1 MNQRIIKHYSNA
13 FKRHVV
19 DQIESGQLSIA
30 QARRRYNI
38 GGSSTI
44 YRWLNNF
51 GTTQHTCKIMR
62 IQTPD
67 EVDQLKDLQRQ
78 KQELESALAQAHLKI
93 LALESTLKVAQD
105 HYGVDLKKN
114 FVTKASTV
122 PERP

>member
-1 MNQRIIKHYSNA
+1 MNQRVIKRYSKA

-19 DQIESGQLSIA
+19 AQVEQGRLSIA
-30 QARRRYNI
+30 QAKRRFDI
-38 GGSSTI
+38 GGSDTI
-44 YRWLNNF
+44 YRWLNAF
-51 GTTQHTCKIMR
+51 GTTQHTCKVMR

-67 EVDQLKDLQRQ
+67 EVDQVKDLQRQ

-93 LALESTLKVAQD
+93 LALESTLKVAQE

-114 FVTKASTV
+114 FATRASTT